1 MNSNI
6 EKFNDIIN
14 LDNFGIATL
23 QRLFK
28 WSFPKA
34 KSIMEDL
41 INYGAVIKL
50 DKGYK
55 VISAEKFKKL
65 GLQIFLYSKYE
76 NLSKS
81 LSNMIFEEL
90 VEDDRFMDK
99 VNDTFKLN
107 LDICN
112 MAKKQRQE
120 NINILLTNTARR
132 FILEKLAIDFIGEL
146 YINYAL
152 YLLDEYWL
160 DKAKDMHILDINNT
174 TNFPL

>member
-1 MNSNI
+1 MESNI
-6 EKFNDIIN
+6 EKFNSLVN

-28 WSFPKA
+28 WSYPKA
-34 KSIMEDL
+34 KSIIEEL
-41 INYGAVIKL
+41 IKYGGVEKVES
-50 DKGYK
+50 GYK

-81 LSNMIFEEL
+81 LSNMILEEL

-99 VNDTFKLN
+99 VNDTFQLN

-112 MAKKQRQE
+112 MTKKQRQE
-120 NINILLTNTARR
+120 NVNLILSNTARR
-132 FILEKLAIDFIGEL
+132 FILEKLAIDFIDNL
-146 YINYAL
+146 YNIYAP
-152 YLLDEYWL
+152 
-160 DKAKDMHILDINNT
+160 HILDKYWFDWLNKNCPT
-174 TNFPL
+174 WY